1 MNTKIKSMM
10 ILFLASIVWGFAF
23 VAQRLGGNIG
33 TYTFNALRFALGA
46 VSLIPVIKVFEKD
59 ADKQKAHK
67 TIKPGIL
74 CGIFLFTASTF
85 QQYGVVVTDYA
96 GKSGFITDFYI
107 ILVPIFAMIL
117 FKEKVNKQALIGAVI
132 SIIGF
137 YFLCINQSLTICLG
151 DILLFV
157 CAIFFA
163 FHILAIDHFANNTY
177 PLRLSLYQFAT
188 CSILSFI
195 ASFIFESY
203 DIQAIKMAI
212 IPILYG
218 GIMSVGVGY
227 TLQTIGQKDMDST
240 TSAIILSL
248 ESVFCSIGSVI
259 FLKEVMTLQGYIG
272 CILVFIGII
281 IAQLPSKT
289 KTG

>member
-1 MNTKIKSMM
+1 
-10 ILFLASIVWGFAF
+10 
-23 VAQRLGGNIG
+23 
-33 TYTFNALRFALGA
+33 
-46 VSLIPVIKVFEKD
+46 
-59 ADKQKAHK
+59 
-67 TIKPGIL
+67 
-74 CGIFLFTASTF
+74 
-85 QQYGVVVTDYA
+85 
-96 GKSGFITDFYI
+96 
-107 ILVPIFAMIL
+107 MIL

-195 ASFIFESY
+195 ARFIFESY

>member
-59 ADKQKAHK
+59 VDKQKAHK

-85 QQYGVVVTDYA
+85 QQYGVVLTDYA

-227 TLQTIGQKDMDST
+227 NLLTIGKKDIDST

-248 ESVFCSIGSVI
+248 ESVLCSIGSVI

>member
-59 ADKQKAHK
+59 VDKQKAHK

-85 QQYGVVVTDYA
+85 QQYGVVLTDYA

-137 YFLCINQSLTICLG
+137 YFLCINLSLTICLG

-259 FLKEVMTLQGYIG
+259 LLKEVMTLQGYIG

>member
-46 VSLIPVIKVFEKD
+46 VSLIPVIKIFEKNV
-59 ADKQKAHK
+59 DKQKAYK

-85 QQYGVVVTDYA
+85 QQYGVVLTDYA

-259 FLKEVMTLQGYIG
+259 LLKEVMTLQGYIG

>member
-1 MNTKIKSMM
+1 
-10 ILFLASIVWGFAF
+10 
-23 VAQRLGGNIG
+23 
-33 TYTFNALRFALGA
+33 
-46 VSLIPVIKVFEKD
+46 
-59 ADKQKAHK
+59 
-67 TIKPGIL
+67 
-74 CGIFLFTASTF
+74 
-85 QQYGVVVTDYA
+85 
-96 GKSGFITDFYI
+96 
-107 ILVPIFAMIL
+107 
-117 FKEKVNKQALIGAVI
+117 
-132 SIIGF
+132 
-137 YFLCINQSLTICLG
+137 
-151 DILLFV
+151 
-157 CAIFFA
+157 
-163 FHILAIDHFANNTY
+163 
-177 PLRLSLYQFAT
+177 
-188 CSILSFI
+188 
-195 ASFIFESY
+195 
-203 DIQAIKMAI
+203 MAI

>member
-10 ILFLASIVWGFAF
+10 ILFLAAIVWGFAF
-23 VAQRLGGNIG
+23 VAQRLGGSIG

-46 VSLIPVIKVFEKD
+46 ISLIPVIKIFEKD
-59 ADKQKAHK
+59 VDKQKAK
-67 TIKPGIL
+67 NTIKPGIL
-74 CGIFLFTASTF
+74 CGIFLFSASTF
-85 QQYGVVVTDYA
+85 QQYGVVLTDYA

-117 FKEKVNKQALIGAVI
+117 FKEKVSKQAIIGAII
-132 SIIGF
+132 SIVGF

-163 FHILAIDHFANNTY
+163 FHILAIDHFGNNTY
-177 PLRLSLYQFAT
+177 PLRLSFYQFVT
-188 CSILSFI
+188 CSLLSFI
-195 ASFIFESY
+195 ASFIFETY
-203 DIQAIKMAI
+203 DINAIKQAI

-240 TSAIILSL
+240 TAAIILSL
-248 ESVFCSIGSVI
+248 ESVFCAIGSAI
-259 FLKEVMTLQGYIG
+259 FLSEIMTLQGYLG

-281 IAQLPSKT
+281 IAQLPNKT
-289 KTG
+289 KG